1 MQVPETLAAVD
12 LGSNSFHMVVARAV
26 GNAPAIIDR
35 LREQVQLGAG
45 LDENDELSPSA
56 RKRALDCLERFGERL
71 KDLTGPGV
79 RAVGTNTIRRARNS
93 RYFLEEAEVALGH
106 PIEVI
111 AGKEEARLIYLG
123 VCHSMD
129 TRNSE
134 RRLVVDIGG
143 GSTELILGTGFEP
156 EVMRS
161 TEMGC
166 VAFSRKYFSNGT
178 IKKKRLEEARLAARI
193 EIRPIVQRFREG
205 GWDSAVGASGTIRA
219 VQRILQ
225 ENDWSEKAITMAGIE
240 RLEEELLSNKKRA
253 IPGLKAERA
262 PVLPGGLMILK
273 ALFEALELESM
284 EAADGALR
292 EGVLFDLLGRMRHE
306 DVRDRT
312 IRALEERYAVDR
324 NQAMRV
330 EMTSRSLLAEVV
342 GPWKLEPELAGRF
355 LAWAARLHEI
365 GLAVSYAGHNRHGS
379 YLVENSDMPG
389 FSQEDRRLLAVLI
402 GGQRSKVDPT
412 EFRQGLPPRLA
423 RLAGP
428 LATLLRLSIRLH
440 RGRSWDD
447 IPELEVKA
455 KKGSLRL
462 GFPVAWLDEHP
473 LTRGDLAKEAKR
485 IVPLGVTVTVKDG
498 AL

>member
-178 IKKKRLEEARLAARI
+178 IKKKRRQKCL
-193 EIRPIVQRFREG
+193 
-205 GWDSAVGASGTIRA
+205 DSRRRAS
-219 VQRILQ
+219 
-225 ENDWSEKAITMAGIE
+225 
-240 RLEEELLSNKKRA
+240 
-253 IPGLKAERA
+253 
-262 PVLPGGLMILK
+262 
-273 ALFEALELESM
+273 SM
-284 EAADGALR
+284 
-292 EGVLFDLLGRMRHE
+292 V
-306 DVRDRT
+306 
-312 IRALEERYAVDR
+312 
-324 NQAMRV
+324 
-330 EMTSRSLLAEVV
+330 
-342 GPWKLEPELAGRF
+342 
-355 LAWAARLHEI
+355 
-365 GLAVSYAGHNRHGS
+365 
-379 YLVENSDMPG
+379 
-389 FSQEDRRLLAVLI
+389 
-402 GGQRSKVDPT
+402 
-412 EFRQGLPPRLA
+412 
-423 RLAGP
+423 
-428 LATLLRLSIRLH
+428 
-440 RGRSWDD
+440 
-447 IPELEVKA
+447 
-455 KKGSLRL
+455 
-462 GFPVAWLDEHP
+462 
-473 LTRGDLAKEAKR
+473 
-485 IVPLGVTVTVKDG
+485 
-498 AL
+498 